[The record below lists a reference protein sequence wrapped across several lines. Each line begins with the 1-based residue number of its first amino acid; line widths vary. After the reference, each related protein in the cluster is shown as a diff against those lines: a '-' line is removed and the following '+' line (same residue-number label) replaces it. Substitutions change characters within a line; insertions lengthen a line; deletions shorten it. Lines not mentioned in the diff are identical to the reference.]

1 MLNLNLKRK
10 LLLSVGMALIGVTL
24 LLSGFAYRSLQEQVI
39 DGSYQQ
45 ISRLS
50 AYSTNA
56 ISVWLKGKEDSL
68 AALFN
73 SGKYLDPETLALLC
87 QSSDFVS
94 IYHGDHQG
102 KMVDDD
108 PESDAEDYKDYK
120 PQEEKWFKAGL
131 GQSRPV
137 LTTPYLDETY
147 TPAEIVLSVVQAT
160 PTGVLGGDITTQRVQ
175 QILAETHLPAK
186 GFTILVDET
195 GNVVAYQDL
204 KRVLKPLNEL
214 LKGVDT
220 SKITSL
226 FKQKEPLEVSLDGE
240 TKLLWASPIANSNWA
255 LLSLVDKSTL
265 LAPLRQQLLHQTI
278 ISVIVLVISLLG
290 IGAFISLLIAPLR
303 NVSTALA
310 HISSG
315 DGDLTQ
321 RIDVSSKD
329 EVGELANNFNRFI
342 GTLHTLISGI
352 RKEAVDMEHCA
363 RRGLAQADN
372 SHQQV
377 TRQEQEITQVAT
389 AVTQMASA
397 TQEIAQHAEQTAAAA
412 QSSSQ
417 STQQGGQLVEKTR
430 HSITLLADEV
440 EQATTV
446 INELNQHAQAISSVL
461 TTIKSI
467 AEQTN
472 LLALNAAIEAARA
485 GDQGRG
491 FAVVADEVRVLSH
504 RTHAS
509 TTEIQGTIATLQ
521 ASTASA
527 VAMMQQ
533 SRNQAEQSVQDAD
546 AASSALGEITA
557 AIEVI
562 SDMSTQI
569 ATAAEE
575 QHKVTDE
582 ITRNVHEIKEL
593 ADQLTQDA
601 EEGAAQAREQQQLA
615 SSLNNQVSL
624 FRL

>member
-1 MLNLNLKRK
+1 M
-10 LLLSVGMALIGVTL
+10 
-24 LLSGFAYRSLQEQVI
+24 
-39 DGSYQQ
+39 
-45 ISRLS
+45 S
-50 AYSTNA
+50 AA
-56 ISVWLKGKEDSL
+56 
-68 AALFN
+68 
-73 SGKYLDPETLALLC
+73 
-87 QSSDFVS
+87 
-94 IYHGDHQG
+94 
-102 KMVDDD
+102 
-108 PESDAEDYKDYK
+108 
-120 PQEEKWFKAGL
+120 
-131 GQSRPV
+131 
-137 LTTPYLDETY
+137 
-147 TPAEIVLSVVQAT
+147 
-160 PTGVLGGDITTQRVQ
+160 
-175 QILAETHLPAK
+175 
-186 GFTILVDET
+186 
-195 GNVVAYQDL
+195 
-204 KRVLKPLNEL
+204 
-214 LKGVDT
+214 
-220 SKITSL
+220 
-226 FKQKEPLEVSLDGE
+226 
-240 TKLLWASPIANSNWA
+240 
-255 LLSLVDKSTL
+255 
-265 LAPLRQQLLHQTI
+265 
-278 ISVIVLVISLLG
+278 
-290 IGAFISLLIAPLR
+290 
-303 NVSTALA
+303 
-310 HISSG
+310 
-315 DGDLTQ
+315 
-321 RIDVSSKD
+321 KD

-533 SRNQAEQSVQDAD
+533 SRSQAERSVQDAD
-546 AASSALGEITA
+546 AASSALGEITT

-582 ITRNVHEIKEL
+582 ITRNVHEIKDL

-601 EEGAAQAREQQQLA
+601 EESAAQAREQQQLA

>member
-220 SKITSL
+220 SKMSAF

-278 ISVIVLVISLLG
+278 ISVIVLG

-342 GTLHTLISGI
+342 GTLHTLISEI

-389 AVTQMASA
+389 GVIS
-397 TQEIAQHAEQTAAAA
+397 ELSRHAHE
-412 QSSSQ
+412 
-417 STQQGGQLVEKTR
+417 
-430 HSITLLADEV
+430 
-440 EQATTV
+440 
-446 INELNQHAQAISSVL
+446 ISSVL
-461 TTIKSI
+461 ATIQGI

-485 GDQGRG
+485 GEQGRG
-491 FAVVADEVRVLSH
+491 FAVVADEVRVLAK
-504 RTHAS
+504 RTASS
-509 TTEIQGTIATLQ
+509 TTEIQGTIETLQ
-521 ASTASA
+521 RTTQQA
-527 VAMMQQ
+527 VTLMDK
-533 SRNQAEQSVQDAD
+533 SHHLAEQSVQDATSASD
-546 AASSALGEITA
+546 ALDEITR
-557 AIEVI
+557 AIALI
-562 SDMSTQI
+562 SDRSTQI

-575 QHKVTDE
+575 QTKVTEE
-582 ITRNVHEIKEL
+582 ITSNITAIKEVGDEL
-593 ADQLTQDA
+593 A
-601 EEGAAQAREQQQLA
+601 EETSQSQRDAHQLRQQASQLNAQVARFIL
-615 SSLNNQVSL
+615 
-624 FRL
+624 